1 MNREAIKVWSA
12 PIRVFHWVNVIAILL
27 LIVIGLIILNGK
39 TLGITSDGKVLLKT
53 LHVTVGYVFALNLF
67 VRLIFGLIG
76 SGYERFGKM
85 LPFYQGIS
93 RELMHFFRNKDTV
106 HKGHNPAG
114 KLMIAAMLLLM
125 SVQAASGLILAGTD
139 IYYPP
144 FGNYFAKSIAVDQA
158 QVQQIR
164 PYSKENVNAQ
174 KYEAM
179 RAFRKPF
186 ITAHVYAFYG
196 LLILI
201 PLHVA
206 GVIVAER
213 REKSALVSGMIS
225 GIKYLPKKPKE

>member
-85 LPFYQGIS
+85 LPFYQGFS

-164 PYSKENVNAQ
+164 PYSKENVNVQ
-174 KYEAM
+174 KYKAM